1 MMPSGQERSE
11 LLVQVPSLRSLHIFE
26 VAARHLNLVRA
37 AEELGLTQ
45 GALSRQIKSLEQFIG
60 APLFFR
66 TPRGLQF
73 TEAGDALAVHCQR
86 AFAELQSGLL
96 AVTNVR
102 SRQTLL
108 VAMARS
114 YGSRVLS
121 KKIGEFALAHPWI
134 DLTID
139 GHRHLADLT
148 KGEADIAIRVG
159 DGKWQDVIAE
169 KLADEPLFPVIAP
182 KLAEELGSSRF
193 EDVLGRVA
201 FLHFS
206 EKTYWEDWAN
216 VANVV
221 LPQRRPNIRFS
232 ESAMMIEAAEAGQG
246 IAMGRNSLVEEA
258 LAKGQLI
265 KMSDVQLND
274 GIAYFLCYTQ
284 SKARRATVKALR
296 KWLVQSGLLHVAEV
310 PHPIFASLSDNE
322 QFGAQ
327 S

>member
-1 MMPSGQERSE
+1 MPRSEDRSE
-11 LLVQVPSLRSLHIFE
+11 LLVQIPSLRSLHIFE
-26 VAARHLNLVRA
+26 VSARHLNLVRA

-73 TEAGDALAVHCQR
+73 TEAGDALWVHCQR

-121 KKIGEFALAHPWI
+121 KRIGEFVLSHPWI
-134 DLTID
+134 DVTID

-159 DGKWQDVIAE
+159 DGQWPDVIAE
-169 KLADEPLFPVIAP
+169 KLADEPLYPVIAP

-193 EDVLGRVA
+193 EDVLDKVA

-206 EKTYWEDWAN
+206 EKSYWEDWAN
-216 VANVV
+216 AAGVT

-246 IAMGRNSLVEEA
+246 IAMGRNSLILAA
-258 LAKGQLI
+258 LDRGQLV
-265 KMSDVQLND
+265 KMSDVPLRD
-274 GIAYFLCYTQ
+274 GIAYFLCYTS
-284 SKARRATVKALR
+284 SKARRATVKAFR
-296 KWLVQSGLLHVAEV
+296 KWLLQTGLLNAPGESEA
-310 PHPIFASLSDNE
+310 FS
-322 QFGAQ
+322 
-327 S
+327 

>member
-1 MMPSGQERSE
+1 MPSIEDRSE
-11 LLVQVPSLRSLHIFE
+11 LLVQIPSLRSLHIFE
-26 VAARHLNLVRA
+26 VSARHLNLVRA
-37 AEELGLTQ
+37 AQELGLTQ

-66 TPRGLQF
+66 APRGLQF
-73 TEAGDALAVHCQR
+73 TEAGDALWVHCQR

-121 KKIGEFALAHPWI
+121 KRIGEFALSHPWI

-148 KGEADIAIRVG
+148 KGEADIAVRVG
-159 DGKWQDVIAE
+159 DGKWPDVIAE

-182 KLAEELGSSRF
+182 KLAGELGSSRF
-193 EDVLGRVA
+193 EDVLNKVA

-206 EKTYWEDWAN
+206 EKNYWEDWAN
-216 VANVV
+216 AAGVT

-232 ESAMMIEAAEAGQG
+232 ESAMMLEAAEAGQG
-246 IAMGRNSLVEEA
+246 IAIGRNSLVEAA
-258 LAKGQLI
+258 LNAGQLV
-265 KMSDVQLND
+265 KMSDVELRD
-274 GIAYFLCYTQ
+274 GIAYFLCYTS
-284 SKARRATVKALR
+284 SKARRATVKAFR
-296 KWLVQSGLLHVAEV
+296 KWLLQTSLLHATAESEA
-310 PHPIFASLSDNE
+310 AS
-322 QFGAQ
+322 
-327 S
+327 